1 MSQTTKGVL
10 LSYGSAAVNLVSS
23 LILLPLLIRTLSE
36 DTYSLYKV
44 MQSFAGSLMMF
55 NLGLSTIAARAV
67 ARYVQRPTEDARRE
81 KENTLALT
89 ILLSLAMAGIVL
101 LLGWAMTA
109 LVPYLFGDSYNAG
122 QLSAAKK
129 LVGIFSAATAVH
141 ILSDTFRGFIL
152 GREHYLVS
160 QGSSILFQ
168 TLRFCAM
175 TSVALRGG
183 NVCALALV
191 DLALYGL
198 LLGIHFLY
206 SRLALKETARLTS
219 IKKTDLAPIAAFAS
233 AIVIQ
238 ALVTQASTNLDTVIL
253 GVTGASP
260 RIITM
265 YASALTIYT
274 VYRSLVGVLSG
285 IYLPQA
291 ARLTTANAS
300 GKALTDFLI
309 PPSRIQAVITLGIL
323 TGFGLLG
330 RDFVRLWIGPEYLET
345 WPLVLALM
353 AAAALPLIQSTCI
366 TLLDAKLMRLGR
378 SLVLLVMAVLNAAA
392 SLILVKPLGYWG
404 PAIGTIL
411 SLLLGEGL
419 LMNLHYKKIFALEL
433 GRLFRQIFSG
443 ILPAALVS
451 VVVSLPLAFFPAD
464 TFLELVRKG
473 LVYLAVYL
481 IAMWWLVPNRKKGA
495 GHETRS

>member
-10 LSYGSAAVNLVSS
+10 LSYGSAAVNLLSS
-23 LILLPLLIRTLSE
+23 LILVPLLIRTLSE
-36 DTYSLYKV
+36 ETYSLYKV
-44 MQSFAGSLMMF
+44 IQSFAGSLMMF

-67 ARYVQRPTEDARRE
+67 ARYTDRPTEEARRE
-81 KENTLALT
+81 KQNTLALA
-89 ILLSLAMAGIVL
+89 ILLSLAMGGIVL
-101 LLGWAMTA
+101 LLGRVMAA
-109 LVPYLFGDSYNAG
+109 LVPLLFGGTYSG
-122 QLSAAKK
+122 EQLTVAKK

-141 ILSDTFRGFIL
+141 ILSDTFRGCIL
-152 GREHYLVS
+152 GREHYAVS

-175 TSVALRGG
+175 TFVALRGG
-183 NVCALALV
+183 DVCALALV
-191 DLALYGL
+191 DLVLYGV

-206 SRLALKETARLTS
+206 SRLVLKETARLTS
-219 IKKTDLAPIAAFAS
+219 AKKADLAPIAVFAS
-233 AIVIQ
+233 AIILQ

-253 GVTGASP
+253 GAASFSP

-265 YASALTIYT
+265 YASALTIYI
-274 VYRSLVGVLSG
+274 VYRALVGVLSG

-291 ARLTTANAS
+291 SRLTAANAD

-309 PPSRIQAVITLGIL
+309 APSRIQAVITLGIL

-330 RDFVRLWIGPEYLET
+330 RDFIRLWIGPEYREA

-366 TLLDAKLMRLGR
+366 TLLDAKLMRLKR
-378 SLVLLVMAVLNAAA
+378 SLVLLVMAALNAAL

-404 PAIGTIL
+404 PALGTIV

-419 LMNLHYKKIFALEL
+419 LMNLHYKKTFGLEL
-433 GRLFRQIFSG
+433 GRLFGEIFSG

-451 VVVSLPLAFFPAD
+451 VLVSLPLAFFPAD
-464 TFLELVRKG
+464 TFYELVRKG
-473 LVYLAVYL
+473 LLYLAVYL
-481 IAMWWLVPNRKKGA
+481 IAMWWLGSDQKKGA
-495 GHETRS
+495 NHEAG